1 MLQAVGEVDGATSGR
16 RIFDRLRMGT
26 RAKLAGSADHQPPA
40 TSIPATHQKGGGKGD
55 TKLIDLL
62 SPIEALG
69 HDRNLLWLVAERIVK
84 SESLA
89 VVIPDH
95 QFDLRCAT

>member
-1 MLQAVGEVDGATSGR
+1 MAQRREDGSLIGSGWEHALSWPEAPTISPPLPQSPPHTNWGGEGN
-16 RIFDRLRMGT
+16 
-26 RAKLAGSADHQPPA
+26 
-40 TSIPATHQKGGGKGD
+40 